1 MSFWIHLCTEVWNAS
16 PWNASL
22 REFIVTEW
30 MRVEGVCGGHLV
42 QPSCLYQDT
51 CLFPRIIS
59 RDSFNILKEPDSI
72 TFLDSHGSVTPAVKK
87 SLPDVQRPSPI
98 FQCVPTASCL
108 FTEHHWKDTGS
119 LLFAL
124 SLQVCMWAARYINV
138 QNLPEALV
146 DNIPS
151 INKASRFLLGA

>member
-1 MSFWIHLCTEVWNAS
+1 MEERTILEFYILLEYRLRNLNPMSFWIYLCTEVWNAS

-72 TFLDSHGSVTPAVKK
+72 TFLDSHGSVTPAVKNHFLMFRGHLLYFSACPLPLVF
-87 SLPDVQRPSPI
+87 SLSITEKTLVPS
-98 FQCVPTASCL
+98 
-108 FTEHHWKDTGS
+108 S
-119 LLFAL
+119 LHYPFRY
-124 SLQVCMWAARYINV
+124 VCG
-138 QNLPEALV
+138 
-146 DNIPS
+146 
-151 INKASRFLLGA
+151 LLYT